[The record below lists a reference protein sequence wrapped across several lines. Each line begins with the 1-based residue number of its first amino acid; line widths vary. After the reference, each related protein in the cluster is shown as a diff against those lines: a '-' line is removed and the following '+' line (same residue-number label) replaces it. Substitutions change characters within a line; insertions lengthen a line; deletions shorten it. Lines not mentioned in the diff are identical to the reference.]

1 MIDQK
6 KASEIIETREPRG
19 RFVLY
24 EGIEVVGIDNETRK
38 ARGIDFHSLRHFYD
52 SESKAVAQKMEI
64 YVKEIREAIG
74 HKSKSV
80 DELIYTHDTPTRLV
94 TIGVMSEHILDV
106 E

>member
-1 MIDQK
+1 
-6 KASEIIETREPRG
+6 
-19 RFVLY
+19 
-24 EGIEVVGIDNETRK
+24 
-38 ARGIDFHSLRHFYD
+38 
-52 SESKAVAQKMEI
+52 MEI